1 MAEQSTWFQTPPLR
15 RPDPDAALTVHA
27 IRGELTSLAAA
38 EQAALDA
45 AGRERRIR
53 AICEREWDSP
63 TARRVAAPILKILDE
78 RRPG

>member
-1 MAEQSTWFQTPPLR
+1 MDEQTTWFQTPPLR

-38 EQAALDA
+38 EQADLA
-45 AGRERRIR
+45 AADRERRIR

-78 RRPG
+78 RTRG